1 MFRLEQP
8 LFLNA
13 LWLLPI
19 LGGLAA
25 WAFFQRKKMVAK
37 MGQPAAVERLM
48 PDWSPR
54 RFWWKT
60 VLFCLGIAFLS
71 LALANPQF
79 GSKREKARQKSL
91 DIVLALDI
99 STSML
104 ATDIRPNR
112 LTRATA
118 FCEKLLARRRG
129 DRLGLIVF
137 AGHAWLQMP
146 LTNDFAAALLF
157 LRTASPDMAPTQGT
171 AIAEAIELAEKSF
184 DQTDENSP
192 GANALILLTDGETH
206 DDEAIDRAEKAT
218 ENDLVIFPIA
228 VGTPEGGQIP
238 VDNGGGLPDWKRDET
253 GQPVVSKLNETLLSD
268 LAKAGN
274 GRAFSLADG
283 DKALNELENQLDRL
297 EKRERETRSFSE
309 FESWFQWAA
318 AVALLFFALDF
329 WLGWK
334 CGAAFRP

>member
-1 MFRLEQP
+1 MFRFEHP

-13 LWLLPI
+13 LWLIPI

-25 WAFFQRKKMVAK
+25 WAFFQRTKTMTRL
-37 MGQPAAVERLM
+37 GQPAAVEKLL
-48 PDWSPR
+48 PGFSAR

-60 VLFCLGIAFLS
+60 GLFCLGLAFL
-71 LALANPQF
+71 AVGLANPQF

-91 DIVLALDI
+91 DLLLALDI
-99 STSML
+99 STSMM

-112 LTRATA
+112 LTRATS
-118 FCEKLLARRRG
+118 FCEKLLARRRS
-129 DRLGLIVF
+129 DRIGLIVF

-171 AIAEAIELAEKSF
+171 AIAEAIELAEKSL
-184 DQTDENSP
+184 DRTAENSS
-192 GANALILLTDGETH
+192 GGNALIILTDGENH
-206 DDEAIDRAEKAT
+206 DDEAIDRAEQAA
-218 ENDLVIFPIA
+218 ENGLALFPIA

-238 VDNGGGLPDWKRDET
+238 VDNGGGLPDWKRDEN
-253 GQPVVSKLNETLLSD
+253 GEIVVSKLNEKLIAD

-274 GRAFSLADG
+274 GRALSLSDG
-283 DKALNELENQLDRL
+283 DAALNELENQLDRL

-309 FESWFQWAA
+309 FESWFQWA
-318 AVALLFFALDF
+318 VALALLLFCLDF

-334 CGAAFRP
+334 RGAAF